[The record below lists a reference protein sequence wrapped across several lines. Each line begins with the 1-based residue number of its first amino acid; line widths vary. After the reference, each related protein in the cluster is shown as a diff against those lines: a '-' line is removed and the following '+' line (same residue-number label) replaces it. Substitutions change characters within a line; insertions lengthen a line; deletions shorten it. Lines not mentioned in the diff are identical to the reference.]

1 MKELTQPVIS
11 IKNIHFN
18 YQDQDT
24 REALSDVSLDVY
36 EGEWLA
42 IIGHNG
48 SGKSTLAKMMNGLLE
63 ASSGEIYIDGQ
74 LLTEDTVYEARR
86 KVGMVFQNPDNQFV
100 GTTVEDDIAFGLENI
115 GMPRDEM
122 VRKIN
127 TSLEMV
133 RMTKFKEKEPAHLS
147 GGQKQRVAI
156 AGMIALAPK
165 VVILDEA
172 TSMLDPQG
180 RFEVIST
187 IQQLHKDK
195 GITVISITHDLDEAA
210 QADRVLLMEGGKVN
224 RIGKPS
230 EIFEMGTAL
239 VDKGLDVPFSE
250 KLKAILKEKGMN
262 VPNEYL
268 DEEGLVEWLWTSV
281 LNK

>member
-18 YQDQDT
+18 YQDQDA

-74 LLTEDTVYEARR
+74 LLTEKTVYEARR

-115 GMPRDEM
+115 GMPRKEM
-122 VRKIN
+122 IQKIN
-127 TSLEMV
+127 SSLEMV
-133 RMTKFKEKEPAHLS
+133 RMTPFKEKEPARLS

-156 AGMIALAPK
+156 ARALAMKPK
-165 VVILDEA
+165 MLLFDEP
-172 TSMLDPQG
+172 TSALDPEMVG
-180 RFEVIST
+180 DVLEVM
-187 IQQLHKDK
+187 QQLAKD
-195 GITVISITHDLDEAA
+195 GMTMVVVTH
-210 QADRVLLMEGGKVN
+210 
-224 RIGKPS
+224 
-230 EIFEMGTAL
+230 EMGFARE
-239 VDKGLDVPFSE
+239 VSNRVIFMDGGYV
-250 KLKAILKEKGMN
+250 
-262 VPNEYL
+262 
-268 DEEGLVEWLWTSV
+268 VEDGTPEQIFKNPQHSRTQDF
-281 LNK
+281 LNKVLH